1 MSLDVV
7 TLGPLNVDLLIT
19 GNAPT
24 NLIDLTQWMGPSQV
38 NLTVAGSNG
47 YTTLALAKLGLKTG
61 VVTVLADDAFGDM
74 IFQAVRRA
82 GVEVDHVQRQVDTL
96 SGIGLYLLLF
106 GSKKRPLTYR
116 LPTHDPWPRRLSQ
129 ADRDYLLSGRHIHC
143 GGYLHFPEM
152 WNDDLAEIFRL
163 AHERG
168 ISTSLDPQSLL
179 LPYAGSWL
187 EPIRAALRYT
197 DLLLLDAREAR
208 CMTQKDDLP
217 AAAMVLKE
225 CGPRLVA
232 IKDGASGTLICVD
245 DRRFHQP
252 TIDVPEDAI
261 VETVGA
267 GDTFDAG
274 MIAAYLAGWPF
285 ERCAKFAAL
294 AAASSMRGSG
304 GVEGLASWEELERA
318 LNQPPLAG

>member
-24 NLIDLTQWMGPSQV
+24 NLIDLTQWMEPSQV

-47 YTTLALAKLGLKTG
+47 YTTLALAKFGLKTG
-61 VVTVLADDAFGDM
+61 VVAPLADEAFGDM
-74 IFQAVRRA
+74 IFQAISRA
-82 GVEVDHVQRQVDTL
+82 SVEVSHVQRQAQSL
-96 SGIGLYLLLF
+96 SGIAIYMLLF

-116 LPTHDPWPRRLSQ
+116 LPTHHPWPQRLSQ

-163 AHERG
+163 ARERG
-168 ISTSLDPQSLL
+168 LSTSLDPQSLL
-179 LPYAGSWL
+179 YPYAGSWF
-187 EPIRAALRYT
+187 EPLRVVLRYT
-197 DLLLLDAREAR
+197 DLLLLDAHEAR
-208 CMTQKDDLP
+208 RITQIDDLP
-217 AAAMVLKE
+217 AAAVALKDS
-225 CGPRLVA
+225 GPRIVA
-232 IKDGASGTLICVD
+232 IKDGVAGTLICLS
-245 DRRFHQP
+245 DRMFHQP
-252 TIDVPEDAI
+252 AIDVPEGEI

-274 MIAAYLAGWPF
+274 FIAASLAGWPI

-304 GVEGLASWEELERA
+304 GVDGLASREELERA
-318 LNQPPLAG
+318 LEAK